1 MSLYNR
7 NRKRWTVNECLALQR
22 EFELLEW
29 SIDEIATKHKRTPKA
44 IMFKLDQE
52 GLAKYNILCNEYYN
66 FNPTTESITV
76 DSLKDDDT
84 KNDNNDDTKNDTKN
98 DNNEYDLNELKNH
111 IISLE
116 KQISNLTELFMMQNK
131 NRNSKLGLSLFN

>member
-44 IMFKLDQE
+44 IMFKLDEE

-66 FNPTTESITV
+66 FNPTTV
-76 DSLKDDDT
+76 DSLKDDNT
-84 KNDNNDDTKNDTKN
+84 NDNNNH
-98 DNNEYDLNELKNH
+98 DNNNDDNKDDDKEYDLNELKNH

>member
-66 FNPTTESITV
+66 FNPTTKSIIV
-76 DSLKDDDT
+76 DSLNEDIKDDN
-84 KNDNNDDTKNDTKN
+84 K
-98 DNNEYDLNELKNH
+98 EYDLNELKNH
-111 IISLE
+111 IINLE

-131 NRNSKLGLSLFN
+131 NSKTGLSLFN